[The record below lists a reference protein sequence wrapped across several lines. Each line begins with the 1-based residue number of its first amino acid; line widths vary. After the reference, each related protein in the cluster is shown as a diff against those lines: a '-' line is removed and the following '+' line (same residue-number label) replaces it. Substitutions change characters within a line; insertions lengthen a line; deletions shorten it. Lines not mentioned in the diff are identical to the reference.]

1 MLYKP
6 SSPHFSTLET
16 IWLFLNLIRLKS
28 PVDSVMSLFYHMC
41 FPVAKSWGSEFFKGK
56 HLPFPL
62 SNHQV
67 VHSRLCSPLVLCLS
81 SLYFCS
87 FSLESIWGTDIL
99 QWASCS
105 YFFFHAC
112 FFSLPYFLSDNWGF
126 WDCKE
131 LEDFWGPAIYHAL
144 LRKLALLF
152 REIAS
157 IVLINR
163 WSSRNWWALWSI
175 TSDHGF
181 HD

>member
-6 SSPHFSTLET
+6 SSSHFSTLET

-99 QWASCS
+99 QMS
-105 YFFFHAC
+105 FM
-112 FFSLPYFLSDNWGF
+112 LIFLF
-126 WDCKE
+126 PC
-131 LEDFWGPAIYHAL
+131 
-144 LRKLALLF
+144 LLF
-152 REIAS
+152 FPPLFSE
-157 IVLINR
+157 
-163 WSSRNWWALWSI
+163 
-175 TSDHGF
+175 
-181 HD
+181 